1 MIRKKKY
8 SPYTPRTTAENK
20 LNRDFYATVPNQKW
34 LTDVTEFKISRGKG
48 KLYLSMIL
56 NWYNRYLISYV
67 INRWNDNRL
76 VFRIFNKAIAANP
89 DAKSVFHSDRGY
101 QYTGKVFQGK
111 LKKQQMDSS
120 MSKVGHCI
128 DNGSIEGFWSF
139 IKSEMYQMYEIM
151 DEASLKHAIRDYI
164 RFIVRNACRTD
175 TIAKH
180 RSKCEMRLWH

>member
-1 MIRKKKY
+1 
-8 SPYTPRTTAENK
+8 
-20 LNRDFYATVPNQKW
+20 
-34 LTDVTEFKISRGKG
+34 
-48 KLYLSMIL
+48 
-56 NWYNRYLISYV
+56 
-67 INRWNDNRL
+67 
-76 VFRIFNKAIAANP
+76 
-89 DAKSVFHSDRGY
+89 
-101 QYTGKVFQGK
+101 
-111 LKKQQMDSS
+111 